1 MSKFFTV
8 TARFNAMAKEIV
20 ELRTQVVSGFYEDE
34 KPTFRQ
40 GRPVHELESAVTA
53 EECTN
58 YVNYIERL
66 RIQVGDLQA
75 KLDRVMLEYC
85 PDEMTQK
92 QKDTW
97 VINQRPVD
105 LTATKAIEA
114 ALRE

>member
-1 MSKFFTV
+1 
-8 TARFNAMAKEIV
+8 
-20 ELRTQVVSGFYEDE
+20 
-34 KPTFRQ
+34 
-40 GRPVHELESAVTA
+40 VHELESAVTA